1 MENTMNDDTAAPPGR
16 VLLDRSGPVAT
27 LMLDNPGKLNAINL
41 AMWGQMIDAMK
52 SVAADQ
58 SLRVLVV
65 RGAGAEAFA
74 AGGDLAEFP
83 TRRSTLAQAMD
94 YHERWVA
101 PALDALARCP
111 IPSVA
116 MIHGPCIGG
125 GLEIAACC
133 DIRIAAAEA
142 SFGAPILRLGFNMY
156 AGELAHVMRVAG
168 PALVSEILLE
178 GRILD
183 ASEALRRG
191 LVGRVFPAAAL
202 DSEVAATCGRIAAG
216 APLVAKAHKAW
227 IRRLSMPAGLTVEE
241 KLASL
246 ELVDSEDY
254 REGLAAFIEKRPP
267 DFRGR

>member
-1 MENTMNDDTAAPPGR
+1 MMNEDNTAPTGR

-27 LMLDNPGKLNAINL
+27 LTLDNPGKLNAINL
-41 AMWGQMIDAMK
+41 AMWGQMIDALE
-52 SVAADQ
+52 SVAADE
-58 SLRVLVV
+58 SPRVLVV
-65 RGAGAEAFA
+65 RGAGSEAFA

-116 MIHGPCIGG
+116 MIRGPCIGG

-133 DIRIAAAEA
+133 DVRIAAADA

-156 AGELAHVMRVAG
+156 AGELAHVLRVAG

-183 ASEALRRG
+183 ASEALQRG
-191 LVGRVFPAAAL
+191 LVGRVFPAEAL
-202 DSEVAATCGRIAAG
+202 ESEVAASCARIAAG
-216 APLVAKAHKAW
+216 APQVAKAHKAW
-227 IRRLSMPAGLTVEE
+227 IRRLSAPSALTVEE

-246 ELVDSEDY
+246 ALVDSADY
-254 REGLAAFIEKRPP
+254 REGLAAFMEKRRPI
-267 DFRGR
+267 FTGR